1 MPKLSTREK
10 KRNNCLER
18 LKGKRDKNKG
28 VEMKIFVETGELY
41 GTIYHRFYY
50 VTYYSNH
57 QGIIKYIV
65 LFKHLHWSLSHN
77 NLKRRWKFGLII
89 KRQGFK
95 TMVLGHTWVLNKEMI
110 QVFNRYHK
118 VNKSLI
124 LGIEAL
130 HQFER
135 LAMRVA
141 TKTFKTFDAFQKR
154 VLD

>member
-1 MPKLSTREK
+1 
-10 KRNNCLER
+10 
-18 LKGKRDKNKG
+18 
-28 VEMKIFVETGELY
+28 
-41 GTIYHRFYY
+41 
-50 VTYYSNH
+50 
-57 QGIIKYIV
+57 
-65 LFKHLHWSLSHN
+65 
-77 NLKRRWKFGLII
+77 
-89 KRQGFK
+89 
-95 TMVLGHTWVLNKEMI
+95 MVLGHTWVLNKEMI